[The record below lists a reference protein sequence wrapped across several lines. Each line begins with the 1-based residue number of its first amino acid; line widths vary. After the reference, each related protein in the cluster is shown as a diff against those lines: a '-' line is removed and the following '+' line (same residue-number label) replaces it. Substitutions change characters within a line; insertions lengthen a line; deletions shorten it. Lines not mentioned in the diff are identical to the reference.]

1 VIQVNLL
8 PGRKKGRSRSFSL
21 SLPKFGGGGGAGMPD
36 PYQAFTV
43 AAGIVAIG
51 YMAWAFLGVRSDAE
65 ELQVQLDSAVQDSV
79 RFADLILR
87 TNELMARRDSIAQ
100 RVAIIQEIDAGRYVW
115 PHVMDEIARAVPDYT
130 WLRSVM
136 YMGDN
141 PLQVRIEGRA
151 GSLEAITTYM
161 DNLEASRFL
170 RRVDPERMEQTV
182 SDDSPDD
189 LVYLFELT
197 ATYEPP
203 PLEELE
209 TIPLFA
215 EGVVTQVAVPDSSA
229 GN

>member
-1 VIQVNLL
+1 
-8 PGRKKGRSRSFSL
+8 
-21 SLPKFGGGGGAGMPD
+21 
-36 PYQAFTV
+36 
-43 AAGIVAIG
+43 
-51 YMAWAFLGVRSDAE
+51 
-65 ELQVQLDSAVQDSV
+65 
-79 RFADLILR
+79 
-87 TNELMARRDSIAQ
+87 